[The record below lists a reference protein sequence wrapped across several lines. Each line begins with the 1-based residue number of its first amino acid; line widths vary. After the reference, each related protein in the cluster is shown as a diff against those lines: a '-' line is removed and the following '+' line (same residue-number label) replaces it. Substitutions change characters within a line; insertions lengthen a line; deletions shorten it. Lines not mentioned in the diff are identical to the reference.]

1 MPAPYEVHLASRYLR
16 FHRGRGFLSV
26 ITLIS
31 VVGVTVGS
39 AALVIALSLMT
50 GFTEGVRER
59 ILRGSAHLQ
68 VLSAGGPGFE
78 DAEDLIARL
87 ETIPGVE
94 AAAPVFFSPAMI
106 TNESAG
112 LPAYAE
118 LFGVDPELQSR
129 VADFAGTE
137 PLLPLEEADPEGRA
151 RVVLG
156 VDLAKQLAVT
166 EGDLVRFTVPRLRL
180 TPFVPI
186 PKTMVAVVAGTF
198 RTDAYPQDAQRAYGT
213 LGEIRRVMDAPR
225 ETSWIEV
232 RLEDFREMAQ
242 RKRELQS
249 KLGARW
255 LVVDL
260 LEQNR
265 DILRALNT
273 EKIILFLA
281 IGLIVVVASLNVV
294 SMLILMVHD
303 KVREIGA
310 LTAMGARARGIA
322 AVFVLQGLFIGVVG
336 SLIGVA
342 LGAVASWWLDAYEII
357 RLDPDVYFIS
367 HVPFRTRL
375 SDVIAVAI
383 LAVGVS
389 LTATVYPAW
398 KAASLRPVEAIR
410 YE

>member
-1 MPAPYEVHLASRYLR
+1 MPVPYELHLAARYLR

-31 VVGVTVGS
+31 VTGVTVGT
-39 AALVIALSLMT
+39 AALIIALSLMT

-68 VLSAGGPGFE
+68 VLNAGGPGFV
-78 DAEDLIARL
+78 DASSLVDRIERL
-87 ETIPGVE
+87 PGVA
-94 AAAPVFFSPAMI
+94 AAAPVLFSPAMI
-106 TNESAG
+106 TNEAAG

-118 LFGVDPELQSR
+118 VFGVEPERQTR
-129 VADFAGTE
+129 VADFAGSE
-137 PLLPLEEADPEGRA
+137 PLVPLGRPDRESRA
-151 RVVLG
+151 AVILG
-156 VDLAKQLAVT
+156 VDLAKSLAVT

-186 PKTMVAVVAGTF
+186 PRTMVARVAGTF
-198 RTDAYPQDAQRAYGT
+198 RTDAYPQDAQRVYAS
-213 LGEIRRVMDAPR
+213 ISDVRRLVDAPG

-232 RLEDFREMAQ
+232 RLADVRQLES
-242 RKRELQS
+242 RKKEIQS
-249 KLGARW
+249 ELGANW

-273 EKIILFLA
+273 EKLMLFLA

-310 LTAMGARARGIA
+310 LTAMGARARGVA
-322 AVFVLQGLFIGVVG
+322 SVFVLQGLFIGVVG
-336 SLIGVA
+336 SLLGVV
-342 LGAVASWWLDAYEII
+342 LGAVASWWLDAYQII
-357 RLDPDVYFIS
+357 QLDPDVYFIS

-375 SDVIAVAI
+375 VDVLAVAV

-389 LTATVYPAW
+389 LTATIYPAW
-398 KAASLRPVEAIR
+398 KAASLSPVEAIR
-410 YE
+410 HE